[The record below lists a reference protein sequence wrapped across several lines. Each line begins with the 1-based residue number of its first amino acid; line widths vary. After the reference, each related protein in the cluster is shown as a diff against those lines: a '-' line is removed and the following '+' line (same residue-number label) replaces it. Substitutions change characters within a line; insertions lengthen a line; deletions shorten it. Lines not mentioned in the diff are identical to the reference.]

1 MRFFTAKI
9 SFIFLFFVAFGSH
22 SYPND
27 LRTAGRSPF
36 VSKAVADILQ
46 FNIDSSPVPSNIKIN
61 SDGIKNFY
69 QAHKFKRIAL
79 SAVAFYSEM
88 DHEELGK
95 VFNKLDKDGDG
106 HLSYKELSEGLNT
119 ILGSKAA
126 ELLKIYENNLSSGQ
140 TINYHGKGPPLLSCP
155 LTP

>member
-1 MRFFTAKI
+1 MLINQESRITAHEV
-9 SFIFLFFVAFGSH
+9 LSH
-22 SYPND
+22 PW
-27 LRTAGRSPF
+27 
-36 VSKAVADILQ
+36 LQ
-46 FNIDSSPVPSNIKIN
+46 SNVLPSNIKIN